1 MLAPTPIPGPVADAL
16 INRELSLL
24 DFNRRVLALAENPD
38 VPLLERL
45 RFLSIV
51 GSNLDEFFE
60 IRVAGLKSALR
71 ENIPP
76 PTMTLQDVRAELD
89 RITEAAHGLVADQ
102 YRVLNQQVLPQ
113 LAQRGIRLLRNDDRS
128 EAERAW
134 VAQFFEREVRP
145 LLTPIGL
152 DPAHPFP
159 QIGNKTLNFIVELSG
174 RDAFGRETTIVIVK
188 APRVVPRVI
197 RLPAEVSGNDHVVL
211 PALVRD
217 PRAPG
222 RPVSRTR
229 DRRLLAIP
237 ADARRRPVD
246 RRGGSEE
253 PPAGACWRAAA
264 PPVRRAVAARGR
276 GRMPGEARASSCF
289 ASSS

>member
-1 MLAPTPIPGPVADAL
+1 MLADAPDAL

-71 ENIPP
+71 AKIPP
-76 PTMTLQDVRAELD
+76 PGMTLQDARAELNQ
-89 RITEAAHGLVADQ
+89 ITEAAHYLVADQ

-128 EAERAW
+128 DAERAW
-134 VAQFFEREVRP
+134 VAGFFEREVRP

-174 RDAFGRETTIVIVK
+174 RDAFGRDTTIAIVK

-197 RLPAEVSGNDHVVL
+197 KLPAEVSGNDDVVL
-211 PALVRD
+211 PAVVRD

-222 RPVSRTR
+222 AICTRPR
-229 DRRLLAIP
+229 DRRLLAVP
-237 ADARRRPVD
+237 ADARRGPVD

-253 PPAGACWRAAA
+253 PAAGARGRVAA
-264 PPVRRAVAARGR
+264 PAVRRAVAARSGR
-276 GRMPGEARASSCF
+276 RVSGDARGVPAD
-289 ASSS
+289 SSSS